1 MVAELHNRRVV
12 RVPEVIGLPFKKA
25 RIIVED
31 AGLTLEA
38 VLYRES
44 YEERDTVLDQRPA
57 RGQMI
62 YEGSRVTLWVAR
74 RGYMEQLPAI
84 YRRSDAVGRNVVRDI
99 CFLFEHMF
107 GSIEEVLE
115 EGHRFY
121 DPHECP
127 PEFLDWLASWTAMV
141 MDMDW
146 PETKKRAILKRGVDL
161 YRIRGTKRGLVLF
174 LKLFTGH
181 EPLIEENEWPF
192 KGFRVGGDARVGLDS
207 VVLPPVE
214 RAHCFIVTMPVKF
227 TDVSPEMVIRI
238 HRIIQM
244 EKPAHTQHYLRFASD
259 VGDVELRDFF
269 AIGLRSGIGIGA
281 EIVKPLEGAE
291 AAAAVAEFEAA
302 AAGRGGGSVSALPGL
317 MPRSSASDLAAAAAS
332 SPGPDRP
339 AEARLDPPPTAPS
352 TAMASAA
359 ASAAPP
365 SAAPLPAETRAEVAP
380 EASLEAAPKAPTD
393 TSGTA
398 TPGTATPGTAA
409 PGAGTAPDT
418 GPAPAARRAR
428 KQPTKEFK
436 APAEP
441 AAEPTG
447 QTDRASGAEPTS
459 ARDSAT
465 ESPEGSE
472 AQSRDPKG
480 RDPEDAT

>member
-12 RVPEVIGLPFKKA
+12 RVPEVLGLSLKKA

-31 AGLTLEA
+31 AGLALDA

-62 YEGSRVTLWVAR
+62 YEGSPVTLWVAR
-74 RGYMEQLPAI
+74 RGYMEHLPAI

-107 GSIEEVLE
+107 GSIDEILAES
-115 EGHRFY
+115 HRYY

-141 MDMDW
+141 LEMDW
-146 PETKKRAILKRGVDL
+146 PEEKKRAILKRGVDL

-181 EPLIEENEWPF
+181 EPLIAENEWPF
-192 KGFRVGGDARVGLDS
+192 KGFRVGGDARIGLDS

-214 RAHCFIVTMPVKF
+214 RAHCFVVTMPVKF

-281 EIVKPLEGAE
+281 EIVRPLEGAE
-291 AAAAVAEFEAA
+291 AAAAVAAYEA
-302 AAGRGGGSVSALPGL
+302 SISAP
-317 MPRSSASDLAAAAAS
+317 
-332 SPGPDRP
+332 
-339 AEARLDPPPTAPS
+339 PS
-352 TAMASAA
+352 TSTASAA
-359 ASAAPP
+359 FDAGAAAPAIPEPAGEPAKPLEASAIE
-365 SAAPLPAETRAEVAP
+365 PA
-380 EASLEAAPKAPTD
+380 
-393 TSGTA
+393 G
-398 TPGTATPGTAA
+398 
-409 PGAGTAPDT
+409 APDS
-418 GPAPAARRAR
+418 
-428 KQPTKEFK
+428 
-436 APAEP
+436 
-441 AAEPTG
+441 
-447 QTDRASGAEPTS
+447 D
-459 ARDSAT
+459 T
-465 ESPEGSE
+465 ETPEDSE
-472 AQSRDPKG
+472 AVG